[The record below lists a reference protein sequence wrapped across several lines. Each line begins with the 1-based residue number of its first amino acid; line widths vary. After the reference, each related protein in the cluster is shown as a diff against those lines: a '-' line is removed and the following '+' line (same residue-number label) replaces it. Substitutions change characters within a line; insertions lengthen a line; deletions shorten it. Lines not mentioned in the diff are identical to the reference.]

1 MESFKI
7 HSKDLI
13 QRFESGL
20 LSYQVSERTLK
31 DQVARIHHLLDFMF
45 QKKLEVYDENIGE
58 QFLHFEHN
66 ICQVPPHT
74 LAKDARAIL
83 LLNSI
88 IRGAAYPAS
97 KRKLSYQF
105 PGELGTFAQNFIT
118 EEITP
123 HGFSQGTID
132 CYRSSLSRFSV
143 AMHMNGIT
151 LENIDREDMIR
162 FLSTMPNTRSYVVS
176 PVRRFLKYLYH
187 KNHTKENL
195 SVIFEKVKTNKPVKL
210 PSYYTK
216 EEVKRIESSVDRSG
230 RVGKRNYAVILLA
243 SRLGIRAS
251 DIANLKLSNIDWDNN
266 QIRFMQVKTKHHI
279 SLPLLAEVGN
289 AIVDYILHGR
299 PETDIRNVFLTFRRP
314 YAPLTHSAITSIVDK
329 YMRESNVNMENR
341 HHGSHSLRHSIAT
354 ALMDNEV
361 SLPVISDVLGHKTTL
376 STMRY
381 LEVNTK
387 ALIECSLDVPLV
399 DDNFYKQHGG
409 FFYE

>member
-1 MESFKI
+1 M
-7 HSKDLI
+7 
-13 QRFESGL
+13 
-20 LSYQVSERTLK
+20 
-31 DQVARIHHLLDFMF
+31 
-45 QKKLEVYDENIGE
+45 
-58 QFLHFEHN
+58 HFEHN
-66 ICQVPPHT
+66 ECQVPPHT
-74 LAKDARAIL
+74 LAKDARATL

-88 IRGAAYPAS
+88 SRGAAYPAS

-105 PGELGTFAQNFIT
+105 PGELGASTQKFIT

-132 CYRSSLSRFSV
+132 CYKSSLSRFSV
-143 AMHMNGIT
+143 AMHMNDIT
-151 LENIDREDMIR
+151 LENINREDMIR
-162 FLSTMPNTRSYVVS
+162 FLSTMPNTRSYVVT
-176 PVRRFLKYLYH
+176 PVRRFLKYLYQ
-187 KNHTKENL
+187 KNYIEENL
-195 SVIFEKVKTNKPVKL
+195 SVVFEKIKTNKPVKL

-216 EEVKRIESSVDRSG
+216 EEIKRIENSVDRSG

-266 QIRFMQVKTKHHI
+266 QIQFTQIKTKRHI
-279 SLPLLAEVGN
+279 SLPLLTEVGN
-289 AIVDYILHGR
+289 AIVDYVLHGR

-314 YAPLTHSAITSIVDK
+314 YAPLAHSSITTIVDK
-329 YMRESNVNMENR
+329 YMRESNVNIENR

>member
-1 MESFKI
+1 M
-7 HSKDLI
+7 
-13 QRFESGL
+13 
-20 LSYQVSERTLK
+20 
-31 DQVARIHHLLDFMF
+31 ARIRHLLDFMF
-45 QKKLEVYDENIGE
+45 QKKLEVYDETVGE
-58 QFLHFEHN
+58 RFLEYEHTT
-66 ICQVPPHT
+66 CQVPPYM
-74 LAKDARAIL
+74 LARDARAIL
-83 LLNSI
+83 FLNSI
-88 IRGAAYPAS
+88 FRGEAYPAS

-105 PGELGTFAQNFIT
+105 PGELGTFAQKFIT

-132 CYRSSLSRFSV
+132 CYKSSLSRFSV

-151 LENIDREDMIR
+151 LKNIDREDMIR
-162 FLSTMPNTRSYVVS
+162 FLSTMPNTRSYVIT

-187 KNHTKENL
+187 KNRIEENL
-195 SVIFEKVKTNKPVKL
+195 SVIFEKIKTNKPVKL

-216 EEVKRIESSVDRSG
+216 EEVKRIENSVDRSG

-251 DIANLKLSNIDWDNN
+251 DIANLKLSDIDWDNN
-266 QIRFMQVKTKHHI
+266 QIRFMQIKTERPI
-279 SLPLLAEVGN
+279 SLPLLADVGN
-289 AIVDYILHGR
+289 AIVDYVMQGR
-299 PETDIRNVFLTFRRP
+299 PETDVRNVFLTFRRP
-314 YAPLTHSAITSIVDK
+314 YAPLTHSAITNIVDK

-361 SLPVISDVLGHKTTL
+361 SLPVISDILGHQTTL

-381 LEVNTK
+381 LEINTK
-387 ALIECSLDVPLV
+387 ALMECSLDVPLV
-399 DDNFYKQHGG
+399 DDSFYKQHGG

>member
-1 MESFKI
+1 MKDYKI
-7 HSKDLI
+7 IREDLV

-20 LSYQVSERTLK
+20 LSYQVSERTRK
-31 DQVARIHHLLDFMF
+31 DYMARIRHLVDFML
-45 QKKLEVYDENIGE
+45 QKKLEVYDETVGE
-58 QFLHFEHN
+58 QFLYFEHH
-66 ICQVPPHT
+66 ICQVPPYM
-74 LAKDARAIL
+74 LAKDERAIL
-83 LLNSI
+83 LLKSI
-88 IRGAAYPAS
+88 SHGETYPAC
-97 KRKLSYQF
+97 KRTLSYQF
-105 PGELGTFAQNFIT
+105 PDELGAIAQAFISN
-118 EEITP
+118 EITS

-132 CYRSSLSRFSV
+132 CYKSSLSRFSV
-143 AMHMNGIT
+143 AMHMKGIT
-151 LENIDREDMIR
+151 LKNIDREDMVR
-162 FLSTMPNTRSYVVS
+162 FLSTMSNTRSYVVT

-187 KNHTKENL
+187 KNYIEEDL
-195 SVIFEKVKTNKPVKL
+195 SIVFEKVRTKKPIKL
-210 PSYYTK
+210 PSYYSK
-216 EEVKRIESSVDRSG
+216 EEVIRIENSVDRSG

-251 DIANLKLSNIDWDNN
+251 DIANLKLSDIDWDNN
-266 QIRFMQVKTKHHI
+266 QLRFIQIKTGQPI
-279 SLPLLAEVGN
+279 LLPLLADVGN
-289 AIVDYILHGR
+289 AIVDYVLHGR

-387 ALIECSLDVPLV
+387 ALIACSLDVPLV
-399 DDNFYKQHGG
+399 DDSFYKQHGG

>member
-1 MESFKI
+1 MESYKI

-31 DQVARIHHLLDFMF
+31 DQVARIRHLLDFMF
-45 QKKLEVYDENIGE
+45 QKKLEVYDESVGE

-66 ICQVPPHT
+66 ECQVPPHT

-88 IRGAAYPAS
+88 SRGAAYPAS

-105 PGELGTFAQNFIT
+105 PGELGASAQKFIT
-118 EEITP
+118 EEIIP

-132 CYRSSLSRFSV
+132 CYKSSLSRFSV

-162 FLSTMPNTRSYVVS
+162 FLSTMPNTRSYVVT
-176 PVRRFLKYLYH
+176 PVRRFLKYLYQ
-187 KNHTKENL
+187 KNYIEENL
-195 SVIFEKVKTNKPVKL
+195 SVVFEKIKTNKPVKL

-216 EEVKRIESSVDRSG
+216 EEIKRIENSVDRSG

-266 QIRFMQVKTKHHI
+266 QIRFTQIKTKRHI

-289 AIVDYILHGR
+289 AIVDYVLHGR
-299 PETDIRNVFLTFRRP
+299 PETDIRNVFLTFRCP
-314 YAPLTHSAITSIVDK
+314 YAPLAHSAITSIVDK
-329 YMRESNVNMENR
+329 YMRESNVNIENR